1 MKKISR
7 RSFMIASGKAMGAMT
22 VAAAFA
28 GCASPEQAENC
39 FKPSG
44 MPVKEDARLTAI
56 DAIVENYMGQGYFPG
71 ATIVVARG
79 GKTVYENPMD
89 MQC

>member
-56 DAIVENYMGQGYFPG
+56 DAIVETTWGR
-71 ATIVVARG
+71 ATSLVRPSLWRAVADRL
-79 GKTVYENPMD
+79 
-89 MQC
+89 

>member
-1 MKKISR
+1 MKR
-7 RSFMIASGKAMGAMT
+7 RVSHEKDLAPQLYDRIGKAMGAMT

-56 DAIVENYMGQGYFPG
+56 DAIVENYMGQDRKS
-71 ATIVVARG
+71 VV
-79 GKTVYENPMD
+79 
-89 MQC
+89 